1 METEA
6 TYCSVKNKPRLQNN
20 PYNVILLVKAK
31 QASTIKPY
39 ACVPQ
44 LLNYSILEKIWK
56 DIQQTATSEQEGDEE
71 HLSLFPSTWFEIFS
85 KRMHLCMFQ
94 K

>member
-1 METEA
+1 M
-6 TYCSVKNKPRLQNN
+6 
-20 PYNVILLVKAK
+20 ILLVKAK

-44 LLNYSILEKIWK
+44 LLNYSVLEEIWK
-56 DIQQTATSEQEGDEE
+56 DIQQTATSEHEGDEE
-71 HLSLFPSTWFEIFS
+71 HLSLFTSMRFEILS